1 MKLTSKYNII
11 SDYMISNKLKL
22 NDDKTHLLVMTTSTK
37 RRNRVIDVKI
47 TTPIEVIK
55 PTSCETLLGNVIHEG
70 LKWSQYILHGNPKPD
85 GKKSLIMQL
94 NTRLNGLKLMCKV
107 ASFKTRLMIANGIFM
122 SKLIYVI
129 PLWARCENY
138 LINALQVV
146 QNSAARAVTKCNW
159 RTSIK
164 SLLTQCG
171 WLSVYQLGVYHS
183 LIVMYKT
190 LQDKTPRYMHEQV
203 SKDFPRNTRISSANT
218 IYMGP
223 EVYKLKLSKNSFKY
237 RASML
242 WNKLPAELRTIP
254 KLTQFKLKLRNW
266 VIKNV
271 DISP

>member
-1 MKLTSKYNII
+1 
-11 SDYMISNKLKL
+11 MISNKLKL

-171 WLSVYQLGVYHS
+171 WLMS
-183 LIVMYKT
+183 
-190 LQDKTPRYMHEQV
+190 
-203 SKDFPRNTRISSANT
+203 
-218 IYMGP
+218 
-223 EVYKLKLSKNSFKY
+223 
-237 RASML
+237 
-242 WNKLPAELRTIP
+242 
-254 KLTQFKLKLRNW
+254 
-266 VIKNV
+266 
-271 DISP
+271 